1 MTADREII
9 NALLDKCEKYEA
21 IIAELQSQP
30 APAVPAVVEQPT
42 VVAEQPTV
50 VTEQPTAVAVQP
62 APTATMPTQ
71 PEAKV
76 APKKEDPVKI
86 VSANRHTFSPLQR
99 GQ

>member
-30 APAVPAVVEQPT
+30 VPAAVPAVPAVV
-42 VVAEQPTV
+42 
-50 VTEQPTAVAVQP
+50 EQPTAVAVQP
-62 APTATMPTQ
+62 APTATAPTQ
-71 PEAKV
+71 PEVKV

-86 VSANRHTFSPLQR
+86 VSANRRTFSPLQR